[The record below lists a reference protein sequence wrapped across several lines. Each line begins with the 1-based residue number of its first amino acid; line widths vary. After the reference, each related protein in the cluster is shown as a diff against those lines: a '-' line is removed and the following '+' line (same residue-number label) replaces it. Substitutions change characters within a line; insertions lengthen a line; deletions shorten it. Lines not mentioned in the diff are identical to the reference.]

1 MNIIKLKDVIMTENN
16 SISGIFNTFLK
27 GRYAY
32 WIQMR
37 YIVPFEFMKH
47 EGYVACEE
55 DITKLLQRVDGSYPR
70 PYGCPYIDMYSEDR
84 CIMKY
89 IDLEKTDE
97 INDISRFKLENDNVP
112 DGDITVAMLKNFR
125 TWLAKTILDLST
137 ALNTQLD
144 EPTTHMLTY
153 YANNMYDDVLKYL
166 TMFSGNSEVSVVESK
181 CGCCSGESLVSLN
194 LSSAMCDAPSIYR
207 KNIYNKMVEVFSN
220 VSFWTK
226 YPTDFIVKFKQY
238 IDNIIKVGLVIN
250 TNAVSDAYKDCTCN
264 NNESSYLNVL
274 NRLSITLGYIIDD
287 SIQGHKNYIYD
298 SLYDWSSTLYE
309 FMQW

>member
-1 MNIIKLKDVIMTENN
+1 MTENN
-16 SISGIFNTFLK
+16 SIAGIYNTFLK

-32 WIQMR
+32 WVQMR

-97 INDISRFKLENDNVP
+97 ANDISKFKLENDNVP
-112 DGDITVAMLKNFR
+112 DGDITIDMLKKFR
-125 TWLAKTILDLST
+125 TWLASTILDLST

-144 EPTTHMLTY
+144 EQTEHMLKY
-153 YANNMYDDVLKYL
+153 YANNMYDDVVKYL
-166 TMFSGNSEVSVVESK
+166 MMFNDSVNITSINTS
-181 CGCCSGESLVSLN
+181 CGCCSSESLININGTLN
-194 LSSAMCDAPSIYR
+194 QCDALYSYR
-207 KNIYNKMVEVFSN
+207 KSIYNKMVEVFSDVN
-220 VSFWTK
+220 FWSK
-226 YPTDFIVKFKQY
+226 YPTDFIIKFKQY
-238 IDNIIKVGLVIN
+238 IDNIIKTGLVVDKSSSYN
-250 TNAVSDAYKDCTCN
+250 EYRDCTCN
-264 NNESSYLNVL
+264 NNESGYINTL
-274 NRLSITLGYIIDD
+274 NRLSVTLGYIINN
-287 SIQGHKNYIYD
+287 SISGHKNYIYD
-298 SLYDWSSTLYE
+298 SLYDWSSNLYE